1 MGIQREAAPWLLDG
15 GNCWLST
22 SHFFLSL
29 TPLLFPEELASGG
42 SCRLSS
48 LSPYMSPLFSLSSL
62 FLSQP
67 RPRLFFY
74 LLLLLLLLK
83 QNSSLLLLAALALAA
98 ARSAAAV
105 SPSFAGLSAAEE
117 KAVRENEAD
126 YSHFAELVATVMI
139 VRGEDKNGGGE
150 GVRARARA
158 RERERE
164 RERER
169 VNATKGKDGER
180 KEGERGKNANMVKEL
195 LDRSAPTRSRLRPAP
210 EPFST
215 PSPSPLSWGEKTEH
229 PAPRP
234 PPQMNK

>member
-169 VNATKGKDGER
+169 G
-180 KEGERGKNANMVKEL
+180 
-195 LDRSAPTRSRLRPAP
+195 
-210 EPFST
+210 
-215 PSPSPLSWGEKTEH
+215 
-229 PAPRP
+229 
-234 PPQMNK
+234 